1 MSCNQQGFSKS
12 LIQKAYILEI
22 TYNDKH
28 AGVVDR
34 CKKGDQKAFFEIYKL
49 YSKAMFNI
57 CFRIMGNQELA
68 EDVLQEAFVNAFQ
81 NIDSY
86 LGKASFG
93 SWLKKI
99 VVNKAIS
106 HIRKQQLEFVEFD
119 GQMKQVTEESNNDID
134 LVLKVDSIRNAIQKL
149 PNGYRVI
156 FSLYLLEGYDHKEI
170 SEILK
175 ISVSTSKS
183 QYNRAKNKLRE
194 ILRMEVN
201 YG

>member
-1 MSCNQQGFSKS
+1 M
-12 LIQKAYILEI
+12 EI
-22 TYNDKH
+22 SYNNKH
-28 AGVVDR
+28 AGVIDR

-57 CFRIMGNQELA
+57 CFRFMGNQELA

-106 HIRKQQLEFVEFD
+106 HLRKQQLEFVEFD
-119 GQMKQVTEESNNDID
+119 GQIEQVTEESNDDID
-134 LVLKVDSIRNAIQKL
+134 LELKIESVRDAIQKL
-149 PNGYRVI
+149 PNGYRVV

-170 SEILK
+170 SEVLE
-175 ISVSTSKS
+175 ISESTSKS
-183 QYNRAKNKLRE
+183 QYKRAKNKLQE
-194 ILRMEVN
+194 ILKKEVT